1 MTDQTILRDAI
12 LTSVPGDGSTI
23 GNQSLLE
30 QLHSQF
36 PQLAEDMF
44 WAVRDALID
53 EGLLA
58 KGRGRGGAVRRTD
71 GAEQAP
77 SSLAEQA
84 LSKALARFAPE
95 QDIDDMDD
103 AEDQP
108 ELPAKK
114 KSSRNAAESSQTS
127 STLQDLQKT
136 LWATAD

>member
-1 MTDQTILRDAI
+1 MFCCLEQYMTDQTILRDAI

-30 QLHSQF
+30 QLRSQF
-36 PQLAEDMF
+36 PSLAEDMF

-77 SSLAEQA
+77 SSLAEP
-84 LSKALARFAPE
+84 ARYPADCSRTGTM
-95 QDIDDMDD
+95 DIRAVPFRMCG
-103 AEDQP
+103 Q
-108 ELPAKK
+108 
-114 KSSRNAAESSQTS
+114 ESGQCQLHS
-127 STLQDLQKT
+127 D
-136 LWATAD
+136 